1 MKKIQL
7 TFIAILFFAISTF
20 AQAKAV
26 GKAVIKVPALTCEV
40 CKDRIEQNLFKAY
53 GIASIKADFKKQ
65 TVTVTWLTDR
75 TNLLEIKL
83 MLNNAGFDA
92 DDEAAEPSAAKR
104 LPPCCKALPA
114 KPVVAASVEVLPVVV
129 PQKILVDTIKKVVPV
144 KKGKIAE
151 KKK

>member
-7 TFIAILFFAISTF
+7 TLIAILFFAFSTF

-92 DDEAAEPSAAKR
+92 DDEAAEPSTAKR
-104 LPPCCKALPA
+104 LPPCCKPLPA
-114 KPVVAASVEVLPVVV
+114 KPVVAAPVVV
-129 PQKILVDTIKKVVPV
+129 TPVPATKVLVDSVKKVVPV
-144 KKGKIAE
+144 QKGKPAV